1 MKKKSAPKGTLLFF
15 GLIGLVFFLI
25 GVVWLI
31 LGIRFVSNAE
41 EVYGVITDIT
51 SYRDSDGD
59 RHYTAYVNYE
69 FDGEYYY
76 DVALSSYSSSMREG
90 KEVKVLVDPE
100 NPGEPQTIMSSIVGG
115 IIFAVFG
122 AIFASVGFVPML
134 LMGRTGSKGKK
145 LKEQG
150 RYIMAKIE
158 SIEQN
163 RKVAINGRHPYII
176 YCSHEDVFSGMV
188 YRFKSKSLWYDPD
201 AYFPV
206 GMEIKVYVDG
216 QDYSKYYVD
225 VDEPE
230 NNRVVD
236 YT

>member
-1 MKKKSAPKGTLLFF
+1 MNKKSSLKGAFWIF

-25 GVVWLI
+25 GVVWLFF
-31 LGIRFVSNAE
+31 GIRFVSKAE
-41 EVYGVITDIT
+41 EVYSVISDIT

-59 RHYTAYVNYE
+59 RHYTAYVDYE
-69 FDGEYYY
+69 FDGEYFY
-76 DVALSSYSSSMREG
+76 DVALSSYSGSMRVG

-115 IIFAVFG
+115 IIFAAFG
-122 AIFASVGFVPML
+122 AIFAGVGFIPMIF
-134 LMGRTGSKGKK
+134 MGRTNSKGKK
-145 LKEQG
+145 LMEQG

-163 RKVAINGRHPYII
+163 RKVAINGRHPYLI
-176 YCSHEDVFSGMV
+176 YCSHEDVFSGTV
-188 YRFKSKSLWYDPD
+188 YRFKSKSIWYDPN
-201 AYFPV
+201 AYFQI

-216 QDYSKYYVD
+216 QDYSNYYVD
-225 VDEPE
+225 VDNPE
-230 NNRVVD
+230 NNRIVD

>member
-1 MKKKSAPKGTLLFF
+1 MKKKSAPKGTLLIF

-41 EVYGVITDIT
+41 EVYGVISDIT

-59 RHYTAYVNYE
+59 RHYTAYVDYE
-69 FDGEYYY
+69 FDGEYYH
-76 DVALSSYSSSMREG
+76 DVALSSYSSSMRVG

-100 NPGEPQTIMSSIVGG
+100 DPGNPQTIMSSIVGG
-115 IIFAVFG
+115 IIFAAFG
-122 AIFASVGFVPML
+122 AVFASVGFIPMI
-134 LMGRTGSKGKK
+134 LMGRSGSKGKK

-163 RKVAINGRHPYII
+163 RRVAINGRHPYLI
-176 YCSHEDVFSGMV
+176 YCSHEDVFSGTI

-201 AYFPV
+201 AYFRV

-230 NNRVVD
+230 NSRVVD